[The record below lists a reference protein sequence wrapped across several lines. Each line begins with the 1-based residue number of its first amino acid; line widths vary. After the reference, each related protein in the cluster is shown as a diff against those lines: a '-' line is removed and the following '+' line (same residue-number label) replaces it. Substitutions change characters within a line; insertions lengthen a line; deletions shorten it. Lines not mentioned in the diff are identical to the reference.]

1 MNAFRKIRVLALVG
15 LLTVVVLGL
24 GAATAEAGGGCHYG
38 GYGGKYISYKS
49 CYYPSDNYCSYPSYN
64 YCNYDYGCYPYTC
77 NYPVATF
84 DCYGRPYTVWQ
95 TGYGS
100 TSAAILP

>member
-1 MNAFRKIRVLALVG
+1 MVF
-15 LLTVVVLGL
+15 GL
-24 GAATAEAGGGCHYG
+24 GAATAEVGGFHRGGGF
-38 GYGGKYISYKS
+38 GYRSNYCYSLSYYKT
-49 CYYPSDNYCSYPSYN
+49 NYCSYPSYN

-77 NYPVATF
+77 NYPVTTF